1 MCLKPLSNNGLS
13 TMPDTKDQTY
23 GVMKQAYFVDE
34 IRKDFPILSRQVHG
48 KPLVYLDNGASA
60 QKPQAVIDA
69 VTHAYSNEYANVHRG
84 LHFLSNAATDAY
96 EGAREIVRR
105 FLNAPSVDNVVFTKS
120 TTEAINTVAYGY
132 GMPHIGEGDEI
143 VITIMEHH
151 SNIVPWHFLRE
162 RQGAKI
168 VWVGVDDQGNF
179 DLDDFSNALSERTKL
194 VAITHMSNVL
204 GTVVDVKEV
213 CRIAHE
219 RGVKVLIDGSQSAV
233 HMSVDVQDI
242 DCDWYVM
249 TGHKLYG
256 PSGIGVLYGK
266 MDALKA
272 MQPFM
277 GGGEMIVDVTEEGV
291 TYNDPPHRFEAGT
304 PPIVQ
309 AIGLGAALDYMDAI
323 GRDRIA
329 AYEAELGAYAQ
340 EKLSAVNALRLIGN
354 APGKGAI
361 FAFEIEGI
369 HAHDVSMLIDRS
381 GVAVR
386 AGTHCA
392 QPLLKRFNAT
402 STCRASFGMYNTRS
416 EVDALVA
423 SLDKARAFFS

>member
-1 MCLKPLSNNGLS
+1 MADNLNQVY
-13 TMPDTKDQTY
+13 D
-23 GVMKQAYFVDE
+23 VEAV
-34 IRKDFPILSRQVHG
+34 RRDFPILSRTVYD

-60 QKPQAVIDA
+60 QKPKAMIDA
-69 VTHAYSNEYANVHRG
+69 VSHAYANEYANVHRG

-96 EGAREIVRR
+96 ENAREIVTR

-132 GMPHIGEGDEI
+132 GQPHIDEGDEI

-179 DLDDFSNALSERTKL
+179 DLDDFRKALTDRTKL

-219 RGVKVLIDGSQSAV
+219 RGVKVLIDGSQAAV
-233 HMSVDVQDI
+233 HMPVDVQDI

-266 MDALKA
+266 SEALNA

-277 GGGEMIVDVTEEGV
+277 GGGEMIVDVSEDAV

-309 AIGLGAALDYMDAI
+309 AIGLGASLEYMEKL
-323 GRDRIA
+323 GRERIA
-329 AYEAELGAYAQ
+329 AHEADLAAYAS
-340 EKLSAVNALRLIGN
+340 ERLSAVNALRLIGT

-392 QPLLKRFNAT
+392 QPLLKRFGAT
-402 STCRASFGMYNTRS
+402 STCRASMGLYNTRA
-416 EVDALVA
+416 EIDVLVEALE
-423 SLDKARAFFS
+423 KARAFFS

>member
-1 MCLKPLSNNGLS
+1 M
-13 TMPDTKDQTY
+13 
-23 GVMKQAYFVDE
+23 AE
-34 IRKDFPILSRQVHG
+34 ILNQVYDVEAVRRDFPILSRTVHD

-60 QKPQAVIDA
+60 QKPQAMIDA
-69 VTHAYSNEYANVHRG
+69 VSHAYANEYANVHRG

-96 EGAREIVRR
+96 ENAREIVKR

-132 GMPHIGEGDEI
+132 GQPFIGEGDEI

-168 VWVGVDDQGNF
+168 VWVGVDDHGNF
-179 DLDDFSNALSERTKL
+179 DLDDFRKALTDRTKL
-194 VAITHMSNVL
+194 VAIAHMSNVL

-219 RGVKVLIDGSQSAV
+219 RGVKVLIDGSQAAV
-233 HMSVDVQDI
+233 HMPVDVQDI

-266 MDALKA
+266 TEALNA

-277 GGGEMIVDVTEEGV
+277 GGGEMIVDVSEDAV

-309 AIGLGAALDYMDAI
+309 AIGLGASLEYMEKL

-329 AYEAELGAYAQ
+329 VHEADLTSYAQ
-340 EKLSAVNALRLIGN
+340 QRLSAVNALRLIGT

-392 QPLLKRFNAT
+392 QPLLKRFGAT
-402 STCRASFGMYNTRS
+402 STCRASMGLYNTRA
-416 EVDALVA
+416 EIDALVEA
-423 SLDKARAFFS
+423 LEKARAFFS